1 MSGYEQLLAPARL
14 VAFVLVLARVVGLAL
29 IAPVLGSRM
38 VLPRLRVA
46 LVVFLAL
53 AMVPATAKAAAQS
66 TVNLVDSPVAL
77 LIAIAVET
85 AIGLLLGLVAQCVFG
100 AVQLA
105 GELAGMQMGFG
116 MASLFDPQTHDR
128 SMVLAQWQSTI
139 ALLLFLSVDGHHMLV
154 QAVAESFRRVPP
166 GAVGIGS
173 AGFGMTVTF
182 ASGIFVLALKLAA
195 PVLILVLLTNAGLG
209 ALGKLVPQL
218 NVMVVGFPV
227 NVAAGFFI
235 LIAAQPFTMRLLEGA
250 FADLGQKLGAVID
263 VLV

>member
-1 MSGYEQLLAPARL
+1 MNAFTELLAPGRL
-14 VAFVLVLARVVGLAL
+14 IVFVLVLARVVGLAL

-53 AMVPATAKAAAQS
+53 AMLPATAGLAAPGTA
-66 TVNLVDSPVAL
+66 NLADSPVAL
-77 LIAIAVET
+77 LVALLVET
-85 AIGLLLGLVAQCVFG
+85 AIGLLLGVIAQFVFG

-128 SMVLAQWQSTI
+128 TVVLAQWQTTL
-139 ALLLFLSVDGHHMLV
+139 ALLLFLTVDGHHMLV

-166 GAVGIGS
+166 GAVGLGA
-173 AGFGMTVTF
+173 AGFGMTVAF
-182 ASGIFVLALKLAA
+182 ASGIFVLALKIAA

-250 FADLGQKLGAVID
+250 FADLGHKLGAVID

>member
-1 MSGYEQLLAPARL
+1 LTDLEQLLAPARL
-14 VAFVLVLARVVGLAL
+14 VVFVLVLARVVGLAL

-38 VLPRLRVA
+38 VLPRLRLA
-46 LVVFLAL
+46 LVVFLAI
-53 AMVPATAKAAAQS
+53 AMVPATAKAAAAHTAQLAS
-66 TVNLVDSPVAL
+66 SPVAL
-77 LIAIAVET
+77 IVALVIET
-85 AIGLLLGLVAQCVFG
+85 AIGLLLGAIAQFVFG

-128 SMVLAQWQSTI
+128 SVVLAQWQSTL
-139 ALLLFLSVDGHHMLV
+139 ALLLFLTVDGHHMLV

-166 GAVGIGS
+166 GAVGLGTAS
-173 AGFGMTVTF
+173 LGMTVTF
-182 ASGIFVLALKLAA
+182 ASGIFVLALKIAA

-235 LIAAQPFTMRLLEGA
+235 LIAAMPFTMRLLEGA
-250 FADLGQKLGAVID
+250 FADLSHRLAAVID